1 MNTLYYSNN
10 CPHCKNL
17 LEQYNLNAFRTVCID
32 GVHPAK
38 LPPYVTMVP
47 TMVTSDGSH
56 KYEGKDV
63 FEYVRSTAQVE
74 PYAFDM
80 SNNTNKGFS
89 FIGSDVYTE
98 QKNYCAIGDIG
109 K

>member
-1 MNTLYYSNN
+1 MSTLYFSNK

-17 LEQYNLNAFRTVCID
+17 LEQYNLNQFRMVCID
-32 GVHPAK
+32 SVHPSK

-47 TMVTSDGSH
+47 TVVTPDGLH

-63 FEYVRSTAQVE
+63 FEYVRNTVQVE
-74 PYAFDM
+74 PYAFHM

-98 QKNYCAIGDIG
+98 QQNYCALGEIG

>member
-1 MNTLYYSNN
+1 MNTLYYSEK
-10 CPHCKNL
+10 CPHCTKL
-17 LEQYNLNAFRTVCID
+17 LEQYNMSNFELVCID
-32 GVHPAK
+32 KIHPRN

-47 TMVTSDGSH
+47 TVVTSDKTH

-63 FEYVRSTAQVE
+63 FEYVRMSVQVE

-89 FIGSDVYTE
+89 FIGSDIYTE
-98 QKNYCAIGDIG
+98 QQNYCEF
-109 K
+109 